1 MANSITVT
9 GGINSNGN
17 AGSADANAAGEGGG
31 GSGGSIKLM
40 GKTLA
45 LGSSLVTASG
55 GAGGALGGGGG
66 GAGGAGRVAVF
77 FTHPPPQNAPTG
89 DTDRSDRRPLGSLE
103 PVHRWDELPDARGRR
118 PRLERAQLEPQRQR
132 YR

>member
-17 AGSADANAAGEGGG
+17 AGSADANTAGDGGG
-31 GSGGSIKLM
+31 GSGGSTKLM

-55 GAGGALGGGGG
+55 GAGGALGGGAG
-66 GAGGAGRVAVF
+66 GAGGAGRVAMF
-77 FTHPPPQNAPTG
+77 YNRFRPGAPKPRATE
-89 DTDRSDRRPLGSLE
+89 TPARI
-103 PVHRWDELPDARGRR
+103 LP
-118 PRLERAQLEPQRQR
+118 
-132 YR
+132 